1 MNKTHCSRNVVKTG
15 VESKLETKRLENAL
29 TVTES
34 DTYPKTAGIKRM
46 ERAKSSIIRREQ
58 REQRNRH
65 SHARR
70 NSARIKLA
78 FGA

>member
-46 ERAKSSIIRREQ
+46 ERAKSPIIEREH

-65 SHARR
+65 SQASRI
-70 NSARIKLA
+70 SARIKVA
-78 FGA
+78 WCG